1 MKITEIV
8 EPTTQQYDTW
18 YHGTNSKQRANQ
30 IIANGIKYDGDWVEK
45 KYKMEPEFAPMK
57 DGVYITKDLGNAYRY
72 SIMGT
77 HPDSYDYSSDPDG
90 YIFKFAGSDLQSISN
105 DEDEIGKYI
114 VDNLNNYPELQGKIT
129 PEIIKGANDKSENS
143 NAFKWIAMAGKIA
156 LRNLSKD
163 KIGTLLNTLDTK
175 NLVHYGTLH
184 PVAVITTP
192 KIGEEEFDK
201 LLTGKVTT
209 FKPLADYV
217 AKYGKERKL
226 TK

>member
-8 EPTTQQYDTW
+8 APTTQQYDTW
-18 YHGTNSKQRANQ
+18 YHGTNSKQRANK
-30 IIANGIKYDGDWVEK
+30 IIANGIKYDSDWVEQ

-156 LRNLSKD
+156 LQNLSKD
-163 KIGTLLNTLDTK
+163 KIDTLLNTLDSI
-175 NLVHYGTLH
+175 NLVHYGVLN
-184 PVAVITTP
+184 PFAMIVTP
-192 KIGEEEFDK
+192 RINEEQFKK
-201 LLTGKVTT
+201 LVGKKVNS
-209 FKPLADYV
+209 FKPLRDFV
-217 AKYGKERKL
+217 IKNGKETKL
-226 TK
+226 T

>member
-1 MKITEIV
+1 MKIFEIV
-8 EPTTQQYDTW
+8 APTTQQYDTW
-18 YHGTNSKQRANQ
+18 YHGTNSKKRADQ

-77 HPDSYDYSSDPDG
+77 HPDSYDYSSDPNG

-129 PEIIKGANDKSENS
+129 PEIIKGANDKSKTS
-143 NAFKWIAMAGKIA
+143 NAFKYIAMAGKIA
-156 LRNLSKD
+156 LQNLSKD
-163 KIGTLLNTLDTK
+163 KIDTLLNTLDSI
-175 NLVHYGTLH
+175 NLVHYGVLN
-184 PVAVITTP
+184 PFAVIVTP
-192 KIGEEEFDK
+192 RINEEQFKK
-201 LLTGKVTT
+201 LVGKKVNSFKTLTDFVIRN
-209 FKPLADYV
+209 
-217 AKYGKERKL
+217 GKETKL
-226 TK
+226 T